1 MLLIFREREGEDLR
15 MMSSFALDSLRL
27 TPLVGFDNY
36 STSMNRRNTG
46 LASRIKAR
54 APAKESTLPEY

>member
-1 MLLIFREREGEDLR
+1 

-54 APAKESTLPEY
+54 APAKESTLPEYKNILV

>member
-1 MLLIFREREGEDLR
+1 
-15 MMSSFALDSLRL
+15 MSSFALDSLRL

-36 STSMNRRNTG
+36 STSMNRRNTL

-54 APAKESTLPEY
+54 APAKESTLPEYELFLIFLRYQSKG